1 MSRVYKHQFIVKLPH
16 SPLEEEM
23 PKVENDA
30 EALDILR
37 YRYFKKKMDSVL
49 NALNKLPG
57 FEEVNFMGD
66 YVDASITAFL

>member
-1 MSRVYKHQFIVKLPH
+1 
-16 SPLEEEM
+16 M

-49 NALNKLPG
+49 NALNKLPS